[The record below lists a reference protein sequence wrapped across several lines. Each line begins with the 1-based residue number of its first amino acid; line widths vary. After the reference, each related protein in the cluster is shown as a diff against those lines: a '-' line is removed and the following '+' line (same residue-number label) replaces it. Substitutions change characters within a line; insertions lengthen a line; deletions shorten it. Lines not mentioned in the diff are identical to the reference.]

1 VETEKA
7 KDIYAHEIIEG
18 LFPVKNKDF
27 VVVLDDEKVVLIKE
41 LKPDYDYKEINK
53 FPKLLLIL
61 CPRRND

>member
-27 VVVLDDEKVVLIKE
+27 VVVLDDEKVVL
-41 LKPDYDYKEINK
+41 
-53 FPKLLLIL
+53 
-61 CPRRND
+61 